1 MLGVLVGIVLAALVG
16 TILYYN
22 RRRKAK
28 LDTNTP
34 TTTGPSQPNNIL
46 PINGENVQEK
56 TEKTKSPSKCQHVF
70 FPFFLNVVL
79 FIIHLLNFKILECKF
94 LVDSSILHISNEE

>member
-16 TILYYN
+16 TILYY

-34 TTTGPSQPNNIL
+34 TASGPSQPNNIL
-46 PINGENVQEK
+46 PINGGNVQEK
-56 TEKTKSPSKCQHVF
+56 IEKTENPSKC
-70 FPFFLNVVL
+70 
-79 FIIHLLNFKILECKF
+79 
-94 LVDSSILHISNEE
+94 